1 MQLTIELPEEIAQA
15 MRLPAD
21 EIPGRIKQEL
31 AIRLY
36 AKGVL
41 SFGKAR
47 ELAGLSRWAF
57 HDLLGDEGIERRY
70 GPREL
75 AEDLETL
82 EGDPTH
88 ESSPFRH

>member
-1 MQLTIELPEEIAQA
+1 MQLVIELPDEITQA
-15 MRLPAD
+15 MRLPSD
-21 EIPGRIKQEL
+21 EIPTRIKQEL

-36 AKGVL
+36 AKGML

-70 GPREL
+70 GPQEL

-82 EGDPTH
+82 EKLP
-88 ESSPFRH
+88 

>member
-1 MQLTIELPEEIAQA
+1 MQLVIELPDEITQA
-15 MRLPAD
+15 MRLPAN
-21 EIPGRIKQEL
+21 EIPSRVKQEL

-47 ELAGLSRWAF
+47 ELAGMNRWAF
-57 HDLLGDEGIERRY
+57 HELLGDESIERRY
-70 GPREL
+70 GLQER

-82 EGDPTH
+82 EKLP
-88 ESSPFRH
+88 

>member
-1 MQLTIELPEEIAQA
+1 
-15 MRLPAD
+15 
-21 EIPGRIKQEL
+21 
-31 AIRLY
+31 
-36 AKGVL
+36 
-41 SFGKAR
+41 
-47 ELAGLSRWAF
+47 
-57 HDLLGDEGIERRY
+57 LGDEGIERRY

>member
-1 MQLTIELPEEIAQA
+1 MQLLIELPDEITQA

-21 EIPGRIKQEL
+21 EIQTRIRQEL

-47 ELAGLSRWAF
+47 ELAGLSRWVF

-82 EGDPTH
+82 EKLP
-88 ESSPFRH
+88 